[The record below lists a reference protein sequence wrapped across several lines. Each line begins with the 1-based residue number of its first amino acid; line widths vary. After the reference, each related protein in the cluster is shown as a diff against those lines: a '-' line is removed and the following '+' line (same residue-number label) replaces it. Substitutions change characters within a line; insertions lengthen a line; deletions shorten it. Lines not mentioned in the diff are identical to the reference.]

1 MSHRE
6 ALMQADRQ
14 ARDDAL
20 DVTRSFIV
28 QAPAGSGKTEL
39 LIQRY
44 LRLLAVVD
52 DPEEI
57 LAITFT
63 RKAAAEMQF
72 RVLQALLRARRG
84 ETPAEEH
91 ERVTAAAASAVMGFK
106 GNMAAAKSARQV
118 ADYNAKVAENER
130 VILARSK
137 RDQEASLRRNSE
149 RLIATQRV
157 TTAASGIQMSGSPM
171 QAVADAYFNT
181 EMDAMRIQYAAQ
193 VEDIAKVTEAAM
205 ARATGR
211 ARSTALQTQA
221 VQSLLSGGSRS
232 AELLS

>member
-1 MSHRE
+1 M
-6 ALMQADRQ
+6 A
-14 ARDDAL
+14 
-20 DVTRSFIV
+20 V
-28 QAPAGSGKTEL
+28 Q
-39 LIQRY
+39 I
-44 LRLLAVVD
+44 
-52 DPEEI
+52 
-57 LAITFT
+57 
-63 RKAAAEMQF
+63 AAA
-72 RVLQALLRARRG
+72 
-84 ETPAEEH
+84 
-91 ERVTAAAASAVMGFK
+91 AAAASAVMGFK

>member
-1 MSHRE
+1 MG
-6 ALMQADRQ
+6 A
-14 ARDDAL
+14 
-20 DVTRSFIV
+20 
-28 QAPAGSGKTEL
+28 
-39 LIQRY
+39 
-44 LRLLAVVD
+44 
-52 DPEEI
+52 EI
-57 LAITFT
+57 
-63 RKAAAEMQF
+63 AAA
-72 RVLQALLRARRG
+72 
-84 ETPAEEH
+84 
-91 ERVTAAAASAVMGFK
+91 AAAASAVMGFK

-205 ARATGR
+205 ARAAGR
-211 ARSTALQTQA
+211 ARSSALQTQA